1 MIPCERFTMS
11 SSSGHLSEN
20 SWNSRLANSLRTKGF
35 PTADFERILPTLRG
49 IRKPDVPFQSPDGL
63 CFVSAKIGA
72 SKEVDAVASA
82 YEYRESIGE
91 VCTVS
96 EAFALTYPT
105 VNEKEFHLRV
115 LANKK
120 HAPLSWTFSEY
131 EQVVEKI
138 SAVVTN
144 DWETVQIG
152 KESTITSAIR
162 VLRNGVIGLSSA
174 FTNTSPEE
182 FEVLFGGKAFF
193 ENVLGYETI
202 KKNQE
207 RDLKSAAAYLF
218 VNQILFYEILS
229 REAGFDP
236 ISKIDLTRP
245 AALKP
250 IYFDKVLEIDYR
262 PIFNFDIASK
272 IGGKEAG
279 DSCKQIILSIRTL
292 FPERIDHDLIGKVFH
307 NVIPL
312 EIRKVVAAYFTNNAA
327 GDLLARLAIE
337 SKDDKVLDPACG
349 SGTLLV
355 SAYKRKLELSH
366 SEITKEI
373 HEKFVEH
380 ELTGMDIMPFSAHLA
395 AVNLALL
402 GLPNKTDNLRIAI
415 DDSTKHKVGD
425 EILPAREV
433 LKEAFKS
440 SRITDYFPD
449 APTETVSTAS
459 TTKMGALALQEKEA
473 KSILLES
480 VDLVIMNPPFTSSDN
495 LRGEYKNVLRRRF
508 SSPSVYAK
516 CITGK
521 LSFQAYFILL
531 ADKFLKKDGR
541 IACVLPLSTFVGK
554 AFYKIDEFLVRN
566 YTIECVIFGLGRSA
580 FSDNTNLSEVLF
592 VARKAK
598 PLENRFVV
606 VATKTP
612 PTEWSDENVV
622 SIQKQIDES
631 RDITKIKE
639 TKLALSLSFNQLDL
653 IGRKGGLNQL
663 TLEFDRHFSEA
674 LSFLHDSYSKSGKI
688 RQFHNV
694 AKSAH
699 FELFAYELRIKG
711 GAYYGFSALSISA
724 SELRMKKNTDILLYL
739 DESERSIRAKSRFTN
754 EIYTYP
760 KTAVVR
766 QVRRIS
772 DIDHMNISGDNEF
785 VVSKYFDD
793 LPRILK
799 SIYSEEKEKEL
810 EYRIRREW
818 RKKVAHGMSRFIF
831 TRKIDLAARG
841 TCLLSLFSEEPR
853 FLSADSWGIRNI
865 SVEDSK
871 ILSLWFNSTLFLAEI
886 MSKRT
891 QTRGSWGRID
901 EHYVFE
907 MNCVDPVR
915 LSDKQR
921 TELLELFG
929 KIGAET
935 FPSLMIQFKDGF
947 EPRRKLDSAFLTILG
962 VNEESQNPFLDN
974 LYETMYNRLSA
985 MKETMQG
992 D

>member
-1 MIPCERFTMS
+1 MS
-11 SSSGHLSEN
+11 STSGHLSEN
-20 SWNSRLANSLRTKGF
+20 SWNSRLANSLRAKGF
-35 PTADFERILPTLRG
+35 PTADFEIILPTLRG

-72 SKEVDAVASA
+72 NKEVDAVASA
-82 YEYRESIGE
+82 YEYLQSIGE

-96 EAFALTYPT
+96 EAFALTYPSA
-105 VNEKEFHLRV
+105 NEKEFHLRV
-115 LANKK
+115 LANNK
-120 HAPLSWTFSEY
+120 HMTLSWIFSDI

-138 SAVVTN
+138 SVVVKN
-144 DWETVQIG
+144 DWDTAQIG

-182 FEVLFGGKAFF
+182 FEALFGGKAFF
-193 ENVLGYETI
+193 ENVLGYEKI

-207 RDLKSAAAYLF
+207 NDLKSAAAYLF

-236 ISKIDLTRP
+236 IAKEDLTRP
-245 AALKP
+245 AVLKP
-250 IYFDKVLEIDYR
+250 VYFDKVLKIDYR

-272 IGGKEAG
+272 IGGKQAG
-279 DSCKQIILSIRTL
+279 DSCKQIILAIRTL
-292 FPERIDHDLIGKVFH
+292 FPERIDHDVIGKVFH

-327 GDLLARLAIE
+327 GDLLARLAVK
-337 SKDDKVLDPACG
+337 SKDDTVLDPACG

-355 SAYKRKLELSH
+355 SAYKRKLGLSH
-366 SEITKEI
+366 SKITKEI
-373 HEKFVEH
+373 HEKFVEN
-380 ELTGMDIMPFSAHLA
+380 ELTGIDIMPFSAHLA

-402 GLPNKTDNLRIAI
+402 GLPNNTDNLRIAI

-440 SRITDYFPD
+440 SRITDYF
-449 APTETVSTAS
+449 TETPTITIS

-473 KSILLES
+473 NSILLES
-480 VDLVIMNPPFTSSDN
+480 VDMVIMNPPFTSSDN
-495 LRGEYKNVLRRRF
+495 LRGEYKDELKRRF
-508 SSPSVYAK
+508 ASPSAYAK
-516 CITGK
+516 CLTGK

-541 IACVLPLSTFVGK
+541 IACVLPFSTFVGK
-554 AFYKIDEFLVRN
+554 AFHKLDEFLVRN
-566 YTIECVIFGLGRSA
+566 YTIECIIFGLGRSA
-580 FSDNTNLSEVLF
+580 FSDNTNFSEVLF

-606 VATKTP
+606 MATKTP

-622 SIQKQIDES
+622 SMQEQIEES
-631 RDITKIKE
+631 RNITKIRE
-639 TKLALSLSFNQLDL
+639 TKLALSLSFNQSDL

-663 TLEFDRHFSEA
+663 SLEFDRHFSEI

-694 AKSAH
+694 AKSAK
-699 FELFAYELRIKG
+699 FDLFAYELRIKG
-711 GAYYGFSALSISA
+711 GKYYGFSALSISA
-724 SELRMKKNTDILLYL
+724 SEIRMKKNTDVLLYL
-739 DESERSIRAKSRFTN
+739 EQNERNIKAKNRFTN

-760 KTAVVR
+760 KAAVVK

-772 DIDHMNISGDNEF
+772 DIDRMNISDDNEF

-793 LPRILK
+793 LPSILK
-799 SIYSEEKEKEL
+799 SIYSEEKAKEL
-810 EYRIRREW
+810 EYKIRREW

-831 TRKIDLAARG
+831 TRKIDLTARG
-841 TCLLSLFSEEPR
+841 TCLLSLYSEEPR

-865 SVEDSK
+865 SAEDSK
-871 ILSLWFNSTLFLAEI
+871 ILTLWFNSTLFLAEI
-886 MSKRT
+886 ISKRT

-907 MNCVDPVR
+907 MNCVDPLR

-921 TELLELFG
+921 TMLLELFDT
-929 KIGAET
+929 IGDKA
-935 FPSLMIQFKDGF
+935 FPSLMEQLKDGF
-947 EPRRKLDSAFLTILG
+947 EPRRKLDSAFLSILE
-962 VNEESQNPFLDN
+962 VNEENQKQFLDS
-974 LYETMYNRLSA
+974 LYETMYKRLSA

>member
-1 MIPCERFTMS
+1 MS
-11 SSSGHLSEN
+11 STSGHLSEN
-20 SWNSRLANSLRTKGF
+20 SWNSRLANSLQTKGF

-49 IRKPDVPFQSPDGL
+49 IRKPDIPFQSPDGL

-72 SKEVDAVASA
+72 NKEVDAVASA
-82 YEYRESIGE
+82 YEYLQSIGE
-91 VCTVS
+91 VSTVS
-96 EAFALTYPT
+96 EAFALTYPSA
-105 VNEKEFHLRV
+105 NEKEFHLRV
-115 LANKK
+115 LANNK
-120 HAPLSWTFSEY
+120 HMTLSWIFSNF

-138 SAVVTN
+138 SVVVKN
-144 DWETVQIG
+144 DWETAQIG

-182 FEVLFGGKAFF
+182 FEALFGGKAFF

-207 RDLKSAAAYLF
+207 TDLKSAAAYLF

-229 REAGFDP
+229 REAGFVP
-236 ISKIDLTRP
+236 IAKQDLTRP
-245 AALKP
+245 AFLKP
-250 IYFDKVLEIDYR
+250 IYFDKVLKIDYK

-272 IGGKEAG
+272 ISGNEAG
-279 DSCKQIILSIRTL
+279 DSCKQIILAIRTL
-292 FPERIDHDLIGKVFH
+292 FPARIDHDIIGKVFH

-327 GDLLARLAIE
+327 GDLLAKLAVK
-337 SKDDKVLDPACG
+337 SKDDKVFDPACG

-366 SEITKEI
+366 SKITKEI
-373 HEKFVEH
+373 HEKFVER
-380 ELTGMDIMPFSAHLA
+380 ELTGIDIMPFSAHLA

-402 GLPNKTDNLRIAI
+402 GLPNNTDNLRIAI

-425 EILPAREV
+425 EIPPAREV
-433 LKEAFKS
+433 LKDAFKS
-440 SRITDYFPD
+440 SRISDYFPD
-449 APTETVSTAS
+449 VPTETSPNS
-459 TTKMGALALQEKEA
+459 TTKMGALALQEKDA
-473 KSILLES
+473 TSILLES

-495 LRGEYKNVLRRRF
+495 LRGEYKNELRRRF
-508 SSPSVYAK
+508 ASPSTYAK
-516 CITGK
+516 CLTGK

-541 IACVLPLSTFVGK
+541 IACVLPFSTFVGK
-554 AFYKIDEFLVRN
+554 AFHKIDEFLVRN
-566 YTIECVIFGLGRSA
+566 FTIECIIFGLGRSA

-592 VARKAK
+592 VAKKAK

-606 VATKTP
+606 MATKTP

-622 SIQKQIDES
+622 SIQEQIEES
-631 RDITKIKE
+631 QSITKIKE
-639 TKLALSLSFNQLDL
+639 TKLALSLSFKQSDL

-663 TLEFDRHFSEA
+663 SLEFDRHFSEA
-674 LSFLHDSYSKSGKI
+674 LSFLHDSYSKSGKV

-694 AKSAH
+694 AKSAK

-711 GAYYGFSALSISA
+711 GKYYGFSALSISA
-724 SELRMKKNTDILLYL
+724 SESRMKKNTDVLLYL
-739 DESERSIRAKSRFTN
+739 EQNERNIKAKNRFTN

-760 KTAVVR
+760 KAAVVK

-772 DIDHMNISGDNEF
+772 DIDRVNISEDNEF

-793 LPRILK
+793 LPNILK
-799 SIYSEEKEKEL
+799 SIYSEEKAKDF
-810 EYRIRREW
+810 EYKIRREW

-841 TCLLSLFSEEPR
+841 TFLLSLYSEEPR

-865 SVEDSK
+865 SADDSK
-871 ILSLWFNSTLFLAEI
+871 ILTLWFNSTLFLAEI
-886 MSKRT
+886 ISKRT

-907 MNCVDPVR
+907 MNCIDPLR
-915 LSDKQR
+915 ISEKQR
-921 TELLELFG
+921 IILLELFDT
-929 KIGAET
+929 IGDKT
-935 FPSLMIQFKDGF
+935 FPSLIEQLKDGF
-947 EPRRKLDSAFLTILG
+947 ETRRKLDAAFLTILE
-962 VNEESQNPFLDN
+962 VNEENQKKFLDS